1 MKTYRKS
8 RLLCAVLSLAVV
20 LSAVPVGLGIAPS
33 TVKAASSTGAPV
45 NPNASAEAVK
55 LLNNLYDISGNGII
69 TGQHDYFESPDELS
83 NKLKGTS
90 GQYAALHGY
99 ELGAIGGQSES
110 GVAAQRK
117 NIVWSATNWSRAGGI
132 VAMTFH
138 QNLPGTKYEWS
149 NVQKS
154 ISQAQFNKYV
164 TPAPRSITR

>member
-1 MKTYRKS
+1 M
-8 RLLCAVLSLAVV
+8 
-20 LSAVPVGLGIAPS
+20 
-33 TVKAASSTGAPV
+33 

-55 LLNNLYDISGNGII
+55 LLNNLYEISGNGII

-99 ELGAIGGQSES
+99 ELGAIGRQSES

-154 ISQAQFNKYV
+154 ITQAQFNKYV
-164 TPAPRSITR
+164 TPEHQSIMR